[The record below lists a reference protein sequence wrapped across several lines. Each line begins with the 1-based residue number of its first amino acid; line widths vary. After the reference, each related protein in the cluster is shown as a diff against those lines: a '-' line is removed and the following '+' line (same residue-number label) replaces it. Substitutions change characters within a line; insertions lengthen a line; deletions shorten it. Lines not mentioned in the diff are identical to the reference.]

1 MFTSRGFFVYKVVFF
16 SRVNVLGISEV
27 EALSLPTKESLASL
41 GVLIT
46 NSVPLKTGDKRK
58 SERMSIQA
66 GDATTVGKR
75 KR

>member
-1 MFTSRGFFVYKVVFF
+1 MSRGIFVYNVVFF

-41 GVLIT
+41 GVMNA
-46 NSVPLKTGDKRK
+46 NSVPLKTRDKRK
-58 SERMSIQA
+58 SA
-66 GDATTVGKR
+66 GDACTVGKR